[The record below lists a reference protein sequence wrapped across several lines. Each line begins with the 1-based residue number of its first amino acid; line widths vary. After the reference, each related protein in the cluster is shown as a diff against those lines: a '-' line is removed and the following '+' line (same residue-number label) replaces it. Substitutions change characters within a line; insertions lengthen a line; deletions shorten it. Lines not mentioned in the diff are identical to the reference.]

1 MVLNE
6 STGSLETRSPRGRLC
21 LGRPT
26 PAKSSFRLA
35 EDAIALTPM
44 KLFNTLMSKI
54 FGRASTAA
62 PAPAGGAPAPST
74 GAQTA
79 SQNPASTATAPPR
92 SAATPG
98 AAATPAASGT
108 PAPASVDVNAV
119 LNEMA
124 SKNSERLDWK
134 KSIVDLMKLVGMD
147 SSLSNRKELA
157 TELGYTGDK
166 NDSATMNVWLHKAV
180 LKKLAE
186 NGGKVPQNLLD

>member
-1 MVLNE
+1 
-6 STGSLETRSPRGRLC
+6 
-21 LGRPT
+21 
-26 PAKSSFRLA
+26 
-35 EDAIALTPM
+35 M

-79 SQNPASTATAPPR
+79 SQNPASTTAAPPR
-92 SAATPG
+92 SAATP
-98 AAATPAASGT
+98 AASGS

-180 LKKLAE
+180 LKKLSE